1 MNTPERPKNQAELVR
16 ETIVNTVKNPELV
29 LRRNLEKG
37 CVYGIEFLIDV
48 RRQLKNDSTYRI
60 EGPDPDFRDFFL
72 VSDDDVRYYKALI
85 RMLNRGG
92 HTYPSIQEGFFDFI
106 SKQAIADV
114 RIRSVISEINELF
127 NQAFNETF
135 DQKSV

>member
-16 ETIVNTVKNPELV
+16 ETVINTVKNPELM
-29 LRRNLEKG
+29 LSRNFEKG
-37 CVYGIEFLIDV
+37 CVSGIEFLIDV
-48 RRQLKNDSTYRI
+48 RRQLKNDSMYRI
-60 EGPDPDFRDFFL
+60 EGPDPDFKEFYL
-72 VSDDDVRYYKALI
+72 VSDGDVRYYKALI

-92 HTYPSIQEGFFDFI
+92 HTYTDIQEGFFDFI

-127 NQAFNETF
+127 NQALNEIT

>member
-1 MNTPERPKNQAELVR
+1 MNTPERPKNQAESIR
-16 ETIVNTVKNPELV
+16 EVTIQAVKDPESILK
-29 LRRNLEKG
+29 RNFEKG
-37 CVYGIEFLIDV
+37 CLPGIEFLIDV

-60 EGPDPDFRDFFL
+60 EGPDPDFKQFYLSPDN
-72 VSDDDVRYYKALI
+72 DAEYYKALI

-92 HTYPSIQEGFFDFI
+92 HTYTDIQEGFFDFI

-114 RIRSVISEINELF
+114 RIRSVISEINKLF
-127 NQAFNETF
+127 NQALNEIT